1 MIESVELMNI
11 RRFFSPHPVIDNHV
25 PITGEE
31 LYHLKRVN
39 RAKKGDKIEVID
51 GKGALYFGT
60 IRNMGEH
67 EAVVEITSEEKQDKP
82 SSSAIT
88 IAPSL
93 TKKKAMNV
101 MVEKLTEMGV
111 DEIRP
116 VVFAR
121 TDEKYSSSMLKKWQ
135 RIALQSLKVNKK
147 LWPTQIYPPVCPSEL
162 TESMKD
168 IQLKLLL
175 DVEGETGPPIDIC
188 ESVVS
193 VIGPPGDFVPEER
206 ERLLE
211 KGFIQIKINDS
222 ILKTETAAISIA
234 AVLCCFKAVGNRYG
248 CSEDL
253 PNSLWNAGCKK

>member
-1 MIESVELMNI
+1 MRYGPL
-11 RRFFSPHPVIDNHV
+11 
-25 PITGEE
+25 
-31 LYHLKRVN
+31 
-39 RAKKGDKIEVID
+39 
-51 GKGALYFGT
+51 
-60 IRNMGEH
+60 
-67 EAVVEITSEEKQDKP
+67 
-82 SSSAIT
+82 
-88 IAPSL
+88 
-93 TKKKAMNV
+93 
-101 MVEKLTEMGV
+101 
-111 DEIRP
+111 
-116 VVFAR
+116 VFAR

-206 ERLLE
+206 ERLLK

>member
-11 RRFFSPHPVIDNHV
+11 RRFFSPHPVIDNHI

-31 LYHLKRVN
+31 LHHLKRVN

-51 GKGALYFGT
+51 GKGALYFGS
-60 IRNMGEH
+60 IRSVKYH
-67 EAVVEITSEEKQDKP
+67 EAIVEITGEEKQDKP
-82 SSSAIT
+82 STVIT

-93 TKKKAMNV
+93 TKKKVMNV
-101 MVEKLTEMGV
+101 MVEKLAEMGV

-116 VVFAR
+116 VIFAR

-147 LWPTQIYPPVCPSEL
+147 LWATQIYPPVSPWEL

-168 IQLKLLL
+168 AEVKLLL
-175 DVEGETGPPIDIC
+175 HVEGETVPPIDIC

-206 ERLLE
+206 ELLLT
-211 KGFIQIKINDS
+211 KGFIQMKINNG
-222 ILKTETAAISIA
+222 ILKTETAAMSIA
-234 AVLCCFKAVGNRYG
+234 AILCCFKAVGNRYA

-253 PNSLWNAGCKK
+253 PNSLLRAGSKK